1 MDILKS
7 IEHEQLKNKIPE
19 LRIGNTVR
27 VHVRIKEGNKERIQ
41 VFEGI
46 IIKKQGGG
54 VNATFTVRRISY
66 GVGVEKTFLVHSPMI
81 EKVELVRVG
90 KARRAKL
97 YYLRDR
103 VGKAAKT
110 KEKIGARIENRE
122 IVIKEEVVPGESAT
136 EEVVTEESV
145 QEAVEADAKIEAAKA
160 EEAKTEETVSTETK
174 VEEVKEEV
182 KEEKAEET
190 KTEEPAKVEKKVEE
204 AKAEEPAKVEE
215 KTEETKADETEKED
229 KKDEE

>member
-19 LRIGNTVR
+19 LNIGDTVR

-81 EKVELVRVG
+81 EKVEVVRVG

-110 KEKIGARIENRE
+110 KEKIGARIETRE
-122 IVIKEEVVPGESAT
+122 IVVKEEIVPGEN
-136 EEVVTEESV
+136 EVAEVATEESV
-145 QEAVEADAKIEAAKA
+145 QEAVEAVKA
-160 EEAKTEETVSTETK
+160 EEAA
-174 VEEVKEEV
+174 KEA
-182 KEEKAEET
+182 AEN
-190 KTEEPAKVEKKVEE
+190 
-204 AKAEEPAKVEE
+204 AENN
-215 KTEETKADETEKED
+215 
-229 KKDEE
+229 